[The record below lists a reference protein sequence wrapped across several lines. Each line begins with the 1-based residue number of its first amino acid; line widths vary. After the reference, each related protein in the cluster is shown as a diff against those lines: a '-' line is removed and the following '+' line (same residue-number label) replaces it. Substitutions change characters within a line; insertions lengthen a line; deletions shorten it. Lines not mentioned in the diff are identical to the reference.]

1 MTDSL
6 KKEYLLLPISN
17 PSLYI
22 ELLGQNP
29 TMAITT
35 WKHTHFKTEAPTKSE
50 AVQKIIAMVEEDT
63 SPFKNQIE
71 TCIYVH
77 LHMLIL

>member
-17 PSLYI
+17 SSLYI

-29 TMAITT
+29 TMAMTT
-35 WKHTHFKTEAPTKSE
+35 WKNTYFKAESPTKSE
-50 AVQKIIAMVEEDT
+50 AIQKIFAMIEEGT
-63 SPFKNQIE
+63 TP
-71 TCIYVH
+71 
-77 LHMLIL
+77 L